1 MYVEQHVFDHLKT
14 IPTIELRYGW
24 RCVGW
29 SEAADG
35 LEVAIEEDSSGR
47 KDNVRCQY
55 LVGCDGGQSFVRRQL
70 GIRYSGHAANANRAY
85 LSGAM
90 VSTHFRVPNFQT
102 RFPHRMGWQNWT
114 LNGTLRSNVISLN
127 GHDEILM
134 SSQLPS
140 ADHKPDDNL
149 IAQRL
154 IGAAGE
160 ALDFELIGHWTWTP
174 GRALV
179 ADSYGRGRVF
189 LAGDSA
195 HLFTPTGGFG
205 MNTGITDAANL
216 AWKLAAVVQGWG
228 APALL
233 ASYES
238 ECRPIG
244 LRNTGTA
251 RFFTN
256 NVSSLQ
262 VPVEIEEDSPRG
274 AEIRVRIGRAAHT
287 FGEEFASI
295 GIQLG
300 ARYDGSPIILS
311 DGAQPPADDPFT
323 YTPTGIPGG
332 RAPHV
337 WLPDRT
343 SLYDHFGLGFTLLM
357 LADGPARGSAVA
369 KLAARRGIPLKVL
382 RVEIPEAR
390 ELYGADLAL
399 IRPDQYVAWRGNDL
413 RDIDRVLATVT
424 GH

>member
-1 MYVEQHVFDHLKT
+1 MNQVPVCIVGGGPVGMMLALSLNALGVASMLVNTSPGSEQQPRGNSHNARTMELYRRLGLARGLRRLGLPGNYPTDVVYLTRLNGWELTRVVMPSEDEKMAAVRNAAITDQIPEPLLRCNQMYVERCVFDHLKT
-14 IPTIELRYGW
+14 IPTIDLRYGW
-24 RCVGW
+24 TCISW
-29 SEAADG
+29 SETADG
-35 LEVAIEEDSSGR
+35 VDVEIEENASGR
-47 KDNVRCQY
+47 RERVRCDY

-70 GIRYSGHAANANRAY
+70 GIRYSGQASNANKAY
-85 LSGAM
+85 LSGVM
-90 VSTHFRVPNFQT
+90 VSTHFRVPGFST

-114 LNGTLRSNVISLN
+114 LNGTLRSNVISLD
-127 GHDEILM
+127 GGDEILM

-154 IGAAGE
+154 ISAAGE

-189 LAGDSA
+189 LAGDSS

-205 MNTGITDAANL
+205 MNTGISDAVNL

-262 VPVEIEEDSPRG
+262 
-274 AEIRVRIGRAAHT
+274 
-287 FGEEFASI
+287 
-295 GIQLG
+295 
-300 ARYDGSPIILS
+300 
-311 DGAQPPADDPFT
+311 
-323 YTPTGIPGG
+323 
-332 RAPHV
+332 
-337 WLPDRT
+337 
-343 SLYDHFGLGFTLLM
+343 
-357 LADGPARGSAVA
+357 
-369 KLAARRGIPLKVL
+369 
-382 RVEIPEAR
+382 
-390 ELYGADLAL
+390 
-399 IRPDQYVAWRGNDL
+399 
-413 RDIDRVLATVT
+413 
-424 GH
+424 